1 MQTTFED
8 YFIQV
13 KCFYSPAECPIS
25 PVSFDRLFHSSPVV
39 PSLSFSDYN
48 LAQVLTR
55 GPGHKRERM
64 KFHANMRK
72 NTFTLRVTEH

>member
-48 LAQVLTR
+48 LA
-55 GPGHKRERM
+55 
-64 KFHANMRK
+64 HAYAKAGNNRYSQGAQGTSG
-72 NTFTLRVTEH
+72 NG